1 MAKGLPNS
9 HKHIRNGQSSL
20 HFGEDGKFRILHLT
34 DIHEVDP
41 EMDDDENRSIP
52 INKSAET
59 VNVIRRCMELAK
71 PDLVV
76 FGGDNISGYW
86 QEFTYDYMRK
96 TIKKIVAPIA

>member
-20 HFGEDGKFRILHLT
+20 RFGEDGKFRILHLT

-59 VNVIRRCMELAK
+59 GNVIRRWFESMHQTFHATRLPSEERIGRL
-71 PDLVV
+71 
-76 FGGDNISGYW
+76 
-86 QEFTYDYMRK
+86 
-96 TIKKIVAPIA
+96 